1 MFSDTY
7 NSIVVLGP
15 TAVGKTAVAVQ
26 LADHLG
32 GEIISA
38 DSRQVYRG
46 LDIGSGKD
54 LCEFTLPAD
63 TAAGKPERT
72 IPSHLLDVTD
82 LSEEFSVFNW
92 QQRVYDVFPRIIERG
107 NLPVICGGTGMYL
120 DSFVRGYQL
129 LSVPTNVPLRNSLNG
144 KSDEE
149 LIQMLSD
156 LKGGNLHNHTDTD
169 ERHRL
174 IRAIEIEVY
183 QQEHGS
189 DAGTP
194 DEKGTGNGDGSDN
207 GVYTV
212 HMTRPDIRPFIIGT
226 TFPRDLLRAGIERR
240 LKARFEEGMIDEV
253 KGLHDAG
260 FSWER
265 MERLGLEYRFISEFL
280 EGKIPSYE
288 ELYRQLNIAIGQF
301 AKRQETWYRR
311 MEKMGVKI
319 NWLPCDGSSQQCSV
333 EWRTQQA
340 LAMINSL

>member
-1 MFSDTY
+1 MFTDTY
-7 NSIVVLGP
+7 NCIVVLGP

-26 LADHLG
+26 LADRLN
-32 GEIISA
+32 GEVISA
-38 DSRQVYRG
+38 DSRQVYKG

-63 TAAGKPERT
+63 SAAGLPERT

-82 LSEEFSVFNW
+82 LSQEFSVFNW
-92 QQRVYDVFPRIIERG
+92 QQQVYDVFPKIIARG
-107 NLPVICGGTGMYL
+107 HLPVICGGTGMYL

-144 KSDEE
+144 KTDEE
-149 LIQMLSD
+149 LIQILSD

-174 IRAIEIEVY
+174 IRAIEIETY
-183 QQEHGS
+183 QKEH
-189 DAGTP
+189 
-194 DEKGTGNGDGSDN
+194 TGD
-207 GVYTV
+207 VTV
-212 HMTRPDIRPFIIGT
+212 IEMPRPDIRPFIIGT

-240 LKARFEEGMIDEV
+240 LKARFAEGMIDEV

-265 MERLGLEYRFISEFL
+265 MERLGLEYRFISEYL
-280 EGKIPSYE
+280 EGKIPTYE

-319 NWLPCDGSSQQCSV
+319 HWLPCDGSSQQCSV
-333 EWRTQQA
+333 EWRTTQA
-340 LAMINSL
+340 LAMINAL

>member
-1 MFSDTY
+1 MFSDSY
-7 NSIVVLGP
+7 NCIVVLGP

-26 LADHLG
+26 LADRLH
-32 GEIISA
+32 GEVISA

-63 TAAGKPERT
+63 PAAGLPERT

-82 LSEEFSVFNW
+82 LSQEFSVFNW
-92 QQRVYDVFPRIIERG
+92 QQQVYDIFPKIIERG
-107 NLPVICGGTGMYL
+107 HLPVICGGTGMYL

-149 LIQMLSD
+149 LIAILSE

-174 IRAIEIEVY
+174 IRAIEIETY
-183 QQEHGS
+183 QKEHAA
-189 DAGTP
+189 DAGNP
-194 DEKGTGNGDGSDN
+194 DSA
-207 GVYTV
+207 VTV
-212 HMTRPDIRPFIIGT
+212 IDMPRPDIRPFIIGT

-240 LKARFEEGMIDEV
+240 LKARFDEGMIDEV
-253 KGLHDAG
+253 RNLHEKDG

-265 MERLGLEYRFISEFL
+265 MERLGLEYRFISEYL
-280 EGKIPSYE
+280 EGKIESFD

-319 NWLPCDGSSQQCSV
+319 NWLPCNGSSQQCSV

-340 LAMINSL
+340 ISMMNAL